1 MVHTCESGGRSGCE
15 PCRQLEFD
23 LWDAINRY
31 AISVGGDPSKH
42 VHGNTSRM
50 QAVVDVDALVANA
63 RGAEV
68 AGLRAALGAAHKFL
82 RGVARR
88 PELGDGAKD
97 LIDEVAMIDVVLGEK
112 KETPCRHLQ
121 AVMTETGLL
130 CGTCRERLG
139 P

>member
-1 MVHTCESGGRSGCE
+1 MGHTCESGGRSGCE

-50 QAVVDVDALVANA
+50 QAVVDVDALVMNA

-68 AGLRAALGAAHKFL
+68 AGLRAALGAVRKPYAASRAGSSRAGGQREKSDR
-82 RGVARR
+82 RGR
-88 PELGDGAKD
+88 DD
-97 LIDEVAMIDVVLGEK
+97 
-112 KETPCRHLQ
+112 
-121 AVMTETGLL
+121 
-130 CGTCRERLG
+130 
-139 P
+139 